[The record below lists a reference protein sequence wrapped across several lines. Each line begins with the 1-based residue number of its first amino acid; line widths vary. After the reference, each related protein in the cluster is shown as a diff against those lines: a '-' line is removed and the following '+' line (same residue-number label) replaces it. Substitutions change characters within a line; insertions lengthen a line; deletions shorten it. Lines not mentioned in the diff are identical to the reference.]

1 MRKEDEIE
9 DSTKRLEMIVRG
21 MVKKQALD
29 IIKKR
34 RKSITTIQYILSWK
48 M

>member
-29 IIKKR
+29 IIKKE
-34 RKSITTIQYILSWK
+34 KITKYPNIKDKFNY
-48 M
+48 